1 LSRGARD
8 PTLDASSHT
17 TREGVSPV
25 FKELTSEL
33 LDLTATEKGYR
44 MAVYA
49 AAEEPGSSSS
59 SSGCS
64 TVILC
69 GSIHICW

>member
-1 LSRGARD
+1 MFR
-8 PTLDASSHT
+8 
-17 TREGVSPV
+17 
-25 FKELTSEL
+25 ELTSEL
-33 LDLTATEKGYR
+33 LDLTVTEKGDR

-64 TVILC
+64 TTVLC
-69 GSIHICW
+69 CSIHICW

>member
-1 LSRGARD
+1 M
-8 PTLDASSHT
+8 
-17 TREGVSPV
+17 
-25 FKELTSEL
+25 FKKLTSEL

-64 TVILC
+64 TTVLC
-69 GSIHICW
+69 CSIHICW